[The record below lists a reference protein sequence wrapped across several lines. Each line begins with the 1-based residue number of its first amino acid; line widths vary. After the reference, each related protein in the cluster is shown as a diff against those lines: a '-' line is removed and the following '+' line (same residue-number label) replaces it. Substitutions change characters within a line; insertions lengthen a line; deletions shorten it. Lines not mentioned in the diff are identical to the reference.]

1 MHITPA
7 MALSI
12 KGFETGAKMV
22 GNRAVLLPHGQPALK
37 AYLCP
42 AKRWTIGWGSTGR
55 GVTMNTRI
63 SLETA
68 ETMFLTDIAF
78 FERGVTKFV
87 NGWSP
92 TTQGQFDALVSF
104 AFNCGLDDDADTK
117 AEGLGDSTLLK
128 YHRAGRYAE
137 AAEEFPKWTSG
148 GMAGLVARRAVE
160 KAFYLR

>member
-1 MHITPA
+1 MQITTA

-55 GVTMNTRI
+55 GVTANTRI
-63 SLETA
+63 TPDTA
-68 ETMFLTDIAF
+68 ELMFRTDIAF
-78 FERGVTKFV
+78 FERGVAKFV
-87 NGWSP
+87 KGWAP

-128 YHRAGRYAE
+128 LHRAGKYPA
-137 AAEEFPKWTSG
+137 AAEEFDKWTSG
-148 GMAGLVARRAVE
+148 GMAGLIARRAAE
-160 KAFYLR
+160 KAFYLN